1 MNGFEG
7 LEKEFNI
14 EAVEEDVKST
24 IDTANAKITE
34 IRDGIVEQKYT
45 LADKEYLMTE
55 LQELIES
62 DREVMDSL
70 KDLIL
75 GGAAAPNFYMMY
87 ATLSKSVRDNVAQ
100 LTELEKIITDYQVV
114 ETGEN
119 FKEKSLEVKERLAT
133 KRLSNDKNQ
142 KVPGQ
147 ITQNNTYIFNPKE
160 QFDIM
165 KQAEVKAAPI
175 ELPNFDLS

>member
-1 MNGFEG
+1 MSGFEG

-24 IDTANAKITE
+24 ISAANVKINE

-75 GGAAAPNFYMMY
+75 GGAVAPNFYMMY
-87 ATLSKSVRDNVAQ
+87 TALSKSVRDNVAQ

-119 FKEKSLEVKERLAT
+119 FKEKSLELKEKLAT
-133 KRLSNDKNQ
+133 KRITADKGQ
-142 KVPGQ
+142 QVPGQ

-165 KQAEVKAAPI
+165 KQAKVVTAPV

>member
-1 MNGFEG
+1 MDGFEG
-7 LEKEFNI
+7 LKKEFNI
-14 EAVEEDVKST
+14 EAVEEDVNST
-24 IDTANAKITE
+24 INSANEKIEE
-34 IRDGIVEQKYT
+34 IRDGIKEQKYS
-45 LADKEYLMTE
+45 LADKEFLMNE
-55 LQELIES
+55 LQDLIES

-75 GGAAAPNFYMMY
+75 GGAAAPNFYMLY

-119 FKEKSLEVKERLAT
+119 FKEKSLEMKERLAT
-133 KRLSNDKNQ
+133 KRLTADKGQ
-142 KVPGQ
+142 QVPGQ

-160 QFDIM
+160 QFEVM
-165 KQAEVKAAPI
+165 KQAEVQVEPV
-175 ELPNFDLS
+175 ELPKFDLS